1 MPSKTPKWVGKVTAN
16 SGLNVRTGPGTNY
29 GNVKA
34 WPLLGKGNLVDV
46 CDTVGNW
53 YYIRIAG
60 KVYGYASK
68 TYITKNG
75 AAKKSIGKSALKSKN
90 TKNNKNKKD
99 NKKKLTKAQELAL
112 KKKKEAEQKKLR
124 QQKIDAYNNKIK
136 KKSKIGNFGET
147 IVFSVSSSKIL
158 TPKDMKRT
166 VSARWEQHKI
176 LGKAPKSEFVGQNAP
191 ETTMTVV
198 LSAENGVKPR
208 STLGKIEKAI
218 KAGTVNWL
226 VIGGKFV
233 GGRKM
238 YISSC
243 SETWDEIWNKG
254 ELVKA
259 TVNLTFV
266 EYT

>member
-99 NKKKLTKAQELAL
+99 NKK
-112 KKKKEAEQKKLR
+112 
-124 QQKIDAYNNKIK
+124 
-136 KKSKIGNFGET
+136 NF
-147 IVFSVSSSKIL
+147 
-158 TPKDMKRT
+158 
-166 VSARWEQHKI
+166 
-176 LGKAPKSEFVGQNAP
+176 
-191 ETTMTVV
+191 
-198 LSAENGVKPR
+198 
-208 STLGKIEKAI
+208 
-218 KAGTVNWL
+218 
-226 VIGGKFV
+226 
-233 GGRKM
+233 
-238 YISSC
+238 
-243 SETWDEIWNKG
+243 
-254 ELVKA
+254 
-259 TVNLTFV
+259 
-266 EYT
+266 